1 MTPDEA
7 AFLDALGAA
16 EVGASLLA
24 IDLGL
29 RCGLA
34 WYVRDSQTEVRL
46 VRHRCTEFHTRTR
59 LRAAVM
65 GVLGEVPGLVG
76 VVAEG
81 DRGLWAIWEKGAAAR
96 GIGIACVSPE
106 RWRRGLWGASAPTSG
121 KDAKAWALRVAEG
134 DGRRGEEGLVGR
146 FGARGA
152 TRMRTD
158 AAEAVCLGFW
168 AAREA
173 GWHA

>member
-1 MTPDEA
+1 MTLE
-7 AFLDALGAA
+7 LGWVHVLGAA
-16 EVGASLLA
+16 EVDAAVLA

-34 WYVRDSQTEVRL
+34 WYVRGADGDVRL

-59 LRAAVM
+59 LKAAVA
-65 GVLGEVPGLVG
+65 GVLSEVPGLAGLVG
-76 VVAEG
+76 EG
-81 DRGLWAIWEKGAAAR
+81 DRDLWAIWEKASRLR
-96 GIGIACVSPE
+96 GVESLHVSPE
-106 RWRRGLWGASAPTSG
+106 RWRRGLWGERTPTAG
-121 KDAKAWALRVAEG
+121 KDAKAWARRVAEG

-146 FGARGA
+146 LGVRGA

-168 AAREA
+168 AVREA
-173 GWHA
+173 GWVG